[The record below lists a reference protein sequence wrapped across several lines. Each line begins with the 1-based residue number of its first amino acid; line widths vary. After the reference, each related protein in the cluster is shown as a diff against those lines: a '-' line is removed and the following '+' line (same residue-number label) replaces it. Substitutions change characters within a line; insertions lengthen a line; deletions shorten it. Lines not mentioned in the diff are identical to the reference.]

1 MYNKYVAGFLA
12 LFLGI
17 FGAHDFYLGRRLRA
31 IAQLA
36 SFWVLVF
43 LLAEGA
49 GSDELFGMMLAV
61 TCIIPFITALLFF
74 FMPEEQFNARFNP
87 DAVSRGAF
95 ARPLDQGD
103 VQELKREGITY
114 FKSGDYDLAI
124 DAFQDALKAA
134 PNDRKIHFN
143 LACCHSSLHDAIAAL
158 HHLELSVSHGLTVMD
173 RISTHPALTW
183 LRAQPSFD
191 AFVANNYRRRDYRN
205 AQEAAPPEP
214 EMELMELN
222 SPIMAVEA
230 TDELLN
236 KLSKLGD
243 LRERG
248 LLTEREFAQRKER
261 LLNKS
266 QEK

>member
-31 IAQLA
+31 VGQIAA
-36 SFWVLVF
+36 FWTFVF
-43 LLAEGA
+43 LTSVANGN
-49 GSDELFGMMLAV
+49 GSILFGILLAV
-61 TCIIPFITALLFF
+61 TCIVPFISALLFF
-74 FMPEEQFNARFNP
+74 FMPEERFDEHFNG
-87 DAVSRGAF
+87 GAKRNQISYD
-95 ARPLDQGD
+95 RPLDHGD

-124 DAFQDALKAA
+124 DAFQDALKVA
-134 PNDRKIHFN
+134 PTDPKLHFN

-173 RISTHPALTW
+173 RISTHPALEW
-183 LRAQPSFD
+183 LRAQPSYD
-191 AFVANNYRRRDYRN
+191 DFVANNYRRRDHRHDHTVS
-205 AQEAAPPEP
+205 APEP

-230 TDELLN
+230 TDELLD
-236 KLSKLGD
+236 KLTKLGD

-261 LLNKS
+261 LLNK
-266 QEK
+266 QG